1 MLARYL
7 LRRLLQAVF
16 VLWAAF
22 TVSFVILYAL
32 PSDPVALVA
41 GTDATDITAEQ
52 LDALRAEY
60 GLDRPLVV
68 QYLDQLGDA
77 ARGDLGRS
85 VQSGRPV
92 TTLIAEA
99 LPATLQIAAAGLALA
114 VRRRRRPRPHRHVHA
129 AGVAAPVPAR
139 ACRRSA
145 SPCPSFWVGLVL
157 LQQFSFE
164 RSWFPAV
171 GNEGWRSIVLPA
183 ITLALPTGAQIAQL
197 LAKSLETTL
206 HEPYIDTARA
216 KGASRA
222 RVHVRHALRNAA
234 LPALTMAGL
243 LVGALLSGTV
253 VTETVFSRSGLG
265 RLTASAVSAQD
276 IPVVQ
281 GLVLFGAAVFVVVNL
296 AVDLVYPLLDPRIV
310 RRRPAAAGAT
320 RRRPGGSCGMT
331 DVDLALVAEAPVAT
345 ERELDRPPVELASAA
360 LPGAAAPDVVRV
372 RSPPAVRSLA
382 RPGLA
387 LSVAVAGPRRGRR
400 VPPDVA
406 GVRRPARRRRLGA
419 PAVAVVGAPVRH
431 RPARPRPAT
440 PASST
445 APRCR

>member
-68 QYLDQLGDA
+68 QYLEQLGDA

-99 LPATLQIAAAGLALA
+99 LPATLQIAAAGLVLAFVGGAALA
-114 VRRRRRPRPHRHVHA
+114 LTATYMRQGWLRQFLLSLPPL
-129 AGVAAPVPAR
+129 GVAV
-139 ACRRSA
+139 
-145 SPCPSFWVGLVL
+145 PSFWVGLVL

-197 LAKSLETTL
+197 LAKSMETTL

-281 GLVLFGAAVFVVVNL
+281 GLVLFGATAFVVVNL

-310 RRRPAAAGAT
+310 RAGRRPRRT
-320 RRRPGGSCGMT
+320 R
-331 DVDLALVAEAPVAT
+331 
-345 ERELDRPPVELASAA
+345 SAA
-360 LPGAAAPDVVRV
+360 LAGA
-372 RSPPAVRSLA
+372 
-382 RPGLA
+382 
-387 LSVAVAGPRRGRR
+387 
-400 VPPDVA
+400 
-406 GVRRPARRRRLGA
+406 GA
-419 PAVAVVGAPVRH
+419 
-431 RPARPRPAT
+431 
-440 PASST
+440 
-445 APRCR
+445 